1 MKFFIIENSQGEVID
16 CAYSLKDAKVK
27 AAVHDLRKWSVSEID
42 CRVNKETVR
51 RLIGGLGGY
60 SCGDT
65 KWRNFDGLTEVQYER
80 PIL

>member
-27 AAVHDLRKWSVSEID
+27 AAVHDLRKWSVTEID

-51 RLIGGLGGY
+51 RLLGGLGGY
-60 SCGDT
+60 ARGDFIN
-65 KWRNFDGLTEVQYER
+65 REFDGLTEVK
-80 PIL
+80 